1 MARIWSFL
9 AFGQMFIGQRFCF
22 LTARADFF
30 SVYDKKIFFLHLEKS
45 SPLTNGLSCPIFQ
58 HYCQTQQMTN
68 TKPVTENFGS
78 SVVLM
83 IFRRSEAGNTENT
96 QHRINFHGMAAVLG
110 QPCTASQWLFPFL
123 HVGGN
128 CRQRKKLLMGHF
140 TVLISLLT
148 SLV

>member
-1 MARIWSFL
+1 MSEITITLTCSERQMLLIVSVAWKKASSFL
-9 AFGQMFIGQRFCF
+9 LKTGAKIISDPKLKNVFYHFLFIRPFGQMFIGQRFCF

-45 SPLTNGLSCPIFQ
+45 SPLTNGLSGPIFQ

-83 IFRRSEAGNTENT
+83 IFRRSEADNTENT
-96 QHRINFHGMAAVLG
+96 LHRKNFH
-110 QPCTASQWLFPFL
+110 
-123 HVGGN
+123 
-128 CRQRKKLLMGHF
+128 
-140 TVLISLLT
+140 
-148 SLV
+148 